1 MGINNLAV
9 QTFSSSGSQ
18 SVSRANKADSSK
30 QISSDFIS
38 RPSVKYINGSGISV
52 VNGTLTKLPYGTK
65 PSETFSI
72 PNNIDAISEMILN
85 MDLNVSTVSTGY
97 ACSGIYYSKTF
108 LLDIINTIEIKLS
121 GLVIQTIYPGDI
133 YMRNYSESGNLISQE
148 NSFKKIIDASYV
160 DTGSIIG
167 HHTSTSETIS
177 FSLSIPFIGK
187 SSDKDRSFL
196 QTGSFTK
203 NLTVTVNY
211 NIFGENEVTG
221 GSFIPLLHTLG
232 TNTTNTNTNVS
243 TKLCILTHI
252 ITDTEKN
259 FIKQNIIHRVI
270 NTSTGIR
277 VNKIVANYIKEETGI
292 TSINVD
298 LDNIDLN
305 VTHIMFC
312 LNVNIFN
319 QSTGTTSTVLVAP
332 TQFLNST
339 DTSSSV
345 SVTPA
350 VLKGA
355 SAYVSGD
362 TKLSSTWGEAGID
375 SNKGTTAIFNPDVLG
390 VFDSWLSSAELV
402 LGNET
407 TGAIPCS
414 ALSSNQV
421 EFNLQNVEENFYI
434 LKLADNAFSG
444 SGIPF
449 SRIKNKRLILN
460 VRNTFFNKTA
470 ITITAVAGDNTA
482 SVSTTT
488 GTAPNTVTTIT
499 ALAAT
504 TTIGVYEARRMRDA
518 TISVCACGTTL
529 QIINNNTISFSYI

>member
-1 MGINNLAV
+1 M
-9 QTFSSSGSQ
+9 
-18 SVSRANKADSSK
+18 
-30 QISSDFIS
+30 
-38 RPSVKYINGSGISV
+38 
-52 VNGTLTKLPYGTK
+52 
-65 PSETFSI
+65 
-72 PNNIDAISEMILN
+72 NID
-85 MDLNVSTVSTGY
+85 VTPSTTVGY
-97 ACSGIYYSKTF
+97 DCSGIYYSKTF
-108 LLDIINTIEIKLS
+108 LLDIIDTVEIKLG

-133 YMRNYSESGNLISQE
+133 YMRNYSETGNLISQE

-167 HHTSTSETIS
+167 HSTTAAETIS

-187 SSDKDRSFL
+187 SLDKDRSFL

-211 NIFGENEVTG
+211 NIFGSESVVTG
-221 GSFIPLLHTLG
+221 PGTDIIPLLQTKG
-232 TNTTNTNTNVS
+232 AITNTSGTGATLVNLRAGANTNLS

-259 FIKQNIIHRVI
+259 FIKQNIINRVI

-277 VNKIVANYIKEETGI
+277 ITQITNKYIKQDDGI
-292 TSINVD
+292 TAINVD

-319 QSTGTTSTVLVAP
+319 QSDSTTNTALVKP
-332 TQFLNST
+332 SQFLNST
-339 DTSSSV
+339 ADGAASV
-345 SVTPA
+345 AITPVT
-350 VLKGA
+350 LKAA
-355 SAYVSGD
+355 SKYVSGD
-362 TKLSSTWGEAGID
+362 NKLSSTWGKASID
-375 SNKGTTAIFNPDVLG
+375 SNISSSTIFNPDVLG
-390 VFDSWLSSAELV
+390 VFDKWLSSAELV

-421 EFNLQNVEENFYI
+421 EFNLQNTEQHFYI
-434 LKLADNAFSG
+434 IKLADKAFSG

-449 SRIKNKRLILN
+449 SRIKNKKLILN
-460 VRNTFFNKTA
+460 VRNKFFNRTA
-470 ITITAVAGDNTA
+470 FTALTSGSDNTA
-482 SVSTTT
+482 
-488 GTAPNTVTTIT
+488 TAVTTIG
-499 ALAAT
+499 
-504 TTIGVYEARRMRDA
+504 IYDERSMRDA

>member
-85 MDLNVSTVSTGY
+85 MDLNISTITTGY

-108 LLDIINTIEIKLS
+108 LLDIINNIEIKLS

-167 HHTSTSETIS
+167 HGLTPPTTPTSETIS

-211 NIFGENEVTG
+211 NTFSSSEVTG

-232 TNTTNTNTNVS
+232 ATTTNTNTNVS

-277 VNKIVANYIKEETGI
+277 VNQITNNYIKEAAGI

-319 QSTGTTSTVLVAP
+319 QSDKTTDSLVAP

-339 DTSSSV
+339 DSTSA

-350 VLKGA
+350 VLKA
-355 SAYVSGD
+355 QSAYVSGD

-375 SNKGTTAIFNPDVLG
+375 SNKGTSTIFNPDVLG
-390 VFDSWLSSAELV
+390 VFDKWLSSAELV

-407 TGAIPCS
+407 TGEIPCS

-421 EFNLQNVEENFYI
+421 EFNLQNTEQHFYI
-434 LKLADNAFSG
+434 IKLADKAFSG

-449 SRIKNKRLILN
+449 SRIKNKKLILN
-460 VRNTFFNKTA
+460 VRNTFFNTTA
-470 ITITAVAGDNTA
+470 ITITPVSGDNTVA
-482 SVSTTT
+482 IGSTS
-488 GTAPNTVTTIT
+488 
-499 ALAAT
+499 LAAT
-504 TTIGVYEARRMRDA
+504 TTIGKYVARQMRDA